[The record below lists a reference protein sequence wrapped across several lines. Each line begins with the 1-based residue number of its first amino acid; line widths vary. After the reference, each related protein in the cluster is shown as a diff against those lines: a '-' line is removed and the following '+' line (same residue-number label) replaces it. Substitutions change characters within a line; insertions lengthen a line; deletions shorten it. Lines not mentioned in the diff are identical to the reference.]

1 MKLKLILNRHYF
13 FLSIRKNFIMDNLRR
28 GENRKGQPHNNRAGK
43 NREQAPVGFEGMN
56 YEQKRRPYNETD
68 RLYKDWDRNV
78 ENNSKSGRRHDNR

>member
-1 MKLKLILNRHYF
+1 MVKK
-13 FLSIRKNFIMDNLRR
+13 DND
-28 GENRKGQPHNNRAGK
+28 
-43 NREQAPVGFEGMN
+43 QAPNGFEGMN